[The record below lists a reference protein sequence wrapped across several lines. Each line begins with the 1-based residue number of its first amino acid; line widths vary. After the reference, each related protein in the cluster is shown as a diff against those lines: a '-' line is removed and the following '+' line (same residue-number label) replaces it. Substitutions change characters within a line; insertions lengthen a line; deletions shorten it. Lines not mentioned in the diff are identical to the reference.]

1 MMGAGVTVVEVGMV
15 QSSALVRRRKKEIC
29 VKLQLCD
36 QRVGTVGFVIMAVH
50 ERHHTTL
57 LHACNRRSIILGK

>member
-1 MMGAGVTVVEVGMV
+1 MMGTGVTVVEVGMV

-50 ERHHTTL
+50 ERHHTYIASCL
-57 LHACNRRSIILGK
+57 QPKVNYLR